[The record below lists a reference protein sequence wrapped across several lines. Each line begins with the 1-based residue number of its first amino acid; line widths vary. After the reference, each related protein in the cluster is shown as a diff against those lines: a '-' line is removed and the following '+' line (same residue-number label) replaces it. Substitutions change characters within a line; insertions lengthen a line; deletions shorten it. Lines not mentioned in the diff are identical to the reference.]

1 MAKGDFGDIGKK
13 RAAPQNVD
21 AFVESATA
29 DGTSNSADPRA
40 KRDYKNLRIGLNR
53 HEYELLEKAAQ
64 RDGMTLVGFIR
75 SAFVK
80 KAKGI

>member
-13 RAAPQNVD
+13 RKPAVD
-21 AFVESATA
+21 VESFVESATA
-29 DGTSNSADPRA
+29 DGKPDPSDPRA
-40 KRDYKNLRIGLNR
+40 KRDYKNLRIGLNQY
-53 HEYELLEKAAQ
+53 EYELLEKAAQ
-64 RDGMTLVGFIR
+64 REGMTLVGFIR